1 MSALH
6 NNKLNTLARI
16 LKTKNIVEF
25 KHKEHY
31 YEIFLSADSG
41 YIVNIYSSDARDEED
56 ELIEA
61 NMIDGGVCEGS
72 ARDAVA
78 FML

>member
-6 NNKLNTLARI
+6 NNKINTLTRI

-25 KHKEHY
+25 KNNNLY
-31 YEIFLSADSG
+31 YQVFLSADSG
-41 YIVNIYSSDARDEED
+41 YVVNIYSDARDEED
-56 ELIEA
+56 ELIET
-61 NMIDGGVCEGS
+61 NMIDGGLCEGS
-72 ARDAVA
+72 AKNAIA